1 MKKKVFILSI
11 SLLFGI
17 AFSQECKYHKVKSG
31 ESLEKIA
38 RNYGVSVQ
46 ELLKANKDIKV
57 NKLKVGESLCIP
69 QRKHAKTKTQ
79 DYAIYKVKKG
89 DTLQSIAKKFGVDV
103 QELKSFN
110 NLKSKKVKEGQ
121 ELKIPAK
128 GTAKKQKKETQEYG
142 TYVVQRGARL
152 EHIAKKLGV
161 SQRELEE
168 FNPELKGKWLTKGTV
183 VKVPKQEQKKEKREE
198 SYTVYKIKKGGR
210 LEHVAR
216 SLGVSK
222 KELERLNPGLKG
234 KWLSAGTEVKVP
246 VKVKKEEEPKVS
258 YKTYVVQKSAKLE
271 HVAKK
276 LGVSKKELEELN
288 PELKGKWLKK
298 GTVVKV
304 PVKVEEKR
312 QAVRPAEK
320 PLEERAEEKRQA
332 IHPAEKPSEE
342 RKQESTSKAEA
353 ETPQE
358 KKREDAEV
366 KISKNSLP
374 MPVDGKVS
382 KNGRGITIATDCGKP
397 VKVVDSGRVIYSGG
411 DLKAYGNMV
420 IVDHGDFISIYA
432 YNEKNLVKRGDSVSR
447 GQQIA
452 LVGRKNEGEEC
463 MLYFELRSKEGV
475 PLDPTEY
482 IRNTQ

>member
-1 MKKKVFILSI
+1 MKKKVFVLSI
-11 SLLFGI
+11 SLLFGTG
-17 AFSQECKYHKVKSG
+17 FSQECKYHKVKSG
-31 ESLEKIA
+31 ESLENIA
-38 RNYGVSVQ
+38 KNYRISVQ
-46 ELLKANKDIKV
+46 ELLKANKNINP
-57 NKLKVGESLCIP
+57 NKLKVGENLCIP
-69 QRKHAKTKTQ
+69 KKTSAKTQ
-79 DYAIYKVKKG
+79 EYAIYKVKKG
-89 DTLQSIAKKFGVDV
+89 DTLQSIAEKFGVDA

-110 NLKSKKVKEGQ
+110 NLKSEKIIEGQ

-128 GTAKKQKKETQEYG
+128 GTAKKQKKETQKYG
-142 TYVVQRGARL
+142 TYVVQKSAKL

-161 SQRELEE
+161 SKRELEE
-168 FNPELKGKWLTKGTV
+168 LNPELKDKWLTKGTV

-198 SYTVYKIKKGGR
+198 NYTVYKIKKGAR

-222 KELERLNPGLKG
+222 EELERLNPELKG

-246 VKVKKEEEPKVS
+246 VKVKKEEEPRVP
-258 YKTYVVQKSAKLE
+258 YKTYVVQKGANLE

-288 PELKGKWLKK
+288 PGLKGKWLTK

-304 PVKVEEKR
+304 PVKVEEER
-312 QAVRPAEK
+312 QAVRLAEK
-320 PLEERAEEKRQA
+320 PLEERVEEKRHA
-332 IHPAEKPSEE
+332 VRPVEKPLEE
-342 RKQESTSKAEA
+342 RKQESTPKIEA
-353 ETPQE
+353 EMPQE
-358 KKREDAEV
+358 KKREDVEV
-366 KISKNSLP
+366 KISRNSLP

-382 KNGRGITIATDCGKP
+382 RNGRGINISTDCGNP
-397 VKVVDSGRVIYSGG
+397 VRAVDSGRVIYSGG

-432 YNEKNLVKRGDSVSR
+432 YNEKNLVRRGDSVSR

-452 LVGRKNEGEEC
+452 LVGRRNEGEEC
-463 MLYFELRSKEGV
+463 MLYFELRNKEGV

-482 IRNTQ
+482 IRNIQ

>member
-11 SLLFGI
+11 SLLLGT

-46 ELLKANKDIKV
+46 ELIKANKNI
-57 NKLKVGESLCIP
+57 NPNRLKVGENLCIP
-69 QRKHAKTKTQ
+69 QKTPTKAR

-89 DTLQSIAKKFGVDV
+89 DTLQSIAEKFGVDV

-110 NLKSKKVKEGQ
+110 NLKSDKIIEGQ
-121 ELKIPAK
+121 EIKIPAK

-142 TYVVQRGARL
+142 TYVVQKGARL

-161 SQRELEE
+161 SQR
-168 FNPELKGKWLTKGTV
+168 
-183 VKVPKQEQKKEKREE
+183 
-198 SYTVYKIKKGGR
+198 
-210 LEHVAR
+210 
-216 SLGVSK
+216 
-222 KELERLNPGLKG
+222 
-234 KWLSAGTEVKVP
+234 
-246 VKVKKEEEPKVS
+246 
-258 YKTYVVQKSAKLE
+258 
-271 HVAKK
+271 
-276 LGVSKKELEELN
+276 ELEELN

-304 PVKVEEKR
+304 PVKIEEKK
-312 QAVRPAEK
+312 QAVRLAGK
-320 PLEERAEEKRQA
+320 PLEERTEEKRQA
-332 IHPAEKPSEE
+332 IRPVEKPSEE
-342 RKQESTSKAEA
+342 RKKESTPNAEA
-353 ETPQE
+353 EMLQE
-358 KKREDAEV
+358 KKREAVEV
-366 KISKNSLP
+366 KLSKDSLP
-374 MPVDGKVS
+374 MPVDGKIS
-382 KNGRGITIATDCGKP
+382 KSGRGITVATDCGKS
-397 VKVVDSGRVIYSGG
+397 VRAVDNGRVIYSGG

-420 IVDHGDFISIYA
+420 IVDHGDFFSIYA

-452 LVGRKNEGEEC
+452 LVGRKSEEEEC
-463 MLYFELRSKEGV
+463 MLYFELRNKEGV

>member
-11 SLLFGI
+11 SLLFGT

-46 ELLKANKDIKV
+46 ELIKANKNI
-57 NKLKVGESLCIP
+57 NPNRLKVGENLCIP
-69 QRKHAKTKTQ
+69 QKTSAKTQ

-89 DTLQSIAKKFGVDV
+89 DTLYSIAKKFGVDV

-110 NLKSKKVKEGQ
+110 NLESEKIIEGQ

-142 TYVVQRGARL
+142 TYVVQKGAKL
-152 EHIAKKLGV
+152 EHVAKKLGV

-168 FNPELKGKWLTKGTV
+168 LNPELKGKWLTKGTV
-183 VKVPKQEQKKEKREE
+183 VKVPKQERKKEKREE
-198 SYTVYKIKKGGR
+198 NYTVYKIRKGGR
-210 LEHVAR
+210 LEHVAKN
-216 SLGVSK
+216 LGVPK
-222 KELERLNPGLKG
+222 EELERLNPELKG

-246 VKVKKEEEPKVS
+246 IKAKKEEEPKVP
-258 YKTYVVQKSAKLE
+258 YKTYVVQKGAKLE

-276 LGVSKKELEELN
+276 LGVSQRELEQLN
-288 PELKGKWLKK
+288 PELKGKWLTK

-304 PVKVEEKR
+304 PLKVEER
-312 QAVRPAEK
+312 RYALRPV
-320 PLEERAEEKRQA
+320 ER
-332 IHPAEKPSEE
+332 PSEE
-342 RKQESTSKAEA
+342 RKQESISKAEA
-353 ETPQE
+353 EIRQE
-358 KKREDAEV
+358 RRQEDFELRM
-366 KISKNSLP
+366 SKNSLP

-382 KNGRGITIATDCGKP
+382 KNGRGINISTDCGKP
-397 VKVVDSGRVIYSGG
+397 VRAVDSGRVIYSGG

-420 IVDHGDFISIYA
+420 IVDHGNFISIYA
-432 YNEKNLVKRGDSVSR
+432 YNEKNLVKRGDSVSS

-452 LVGRKNEGEEC
+452 SVGRRNEGEEC
-463 MLYFELRSKEGV
+463 MLYFEIRNKEGV

>member
-1 MKKKVFILSI
+1 MKKEVFILSI

-38 RNYGVSVQ
+38 KNYGVSVQ
-46 ELLKANKDIKV
+46 ELIKANKNINP
-57 NKLKVGESLCIP
+57 NKLKVGENLCIP
-69 QRKHAKTKTQ
+69 QKTSTKTQ

-89 DTLQSIAKKFGVDV
+89 DTLYSIAEKFGVDV

-110 NLKSKKVKEGQ
+110 NLKSEKIIEGQ

-142 TYVVQRGARL
+142 TYVVQKGARL

-168 FNPELKGKWLTKGTV
+168 LNPELKGKWLTKGTV

-210 LEHVAR
+210 LEHVAER
-216 SLGVSK
+216 LGVPK
-222 KELERLNPGLKG
+222 EELERLNPELKG

-258 YKTYVVQKSAKLE
+258 YKTYVVQRGAKLE

-276 LGVSKKELEELN
+276 LGVSQKELEELN
-288 PELKGKWLKK
+288 PELKGKWLTK

-304 PVKVEEKR
+304 PVKVEQQRK
-312 QAVRPAEK
+312 AVRPVEN
-320 PLEERAEEKRQA
+320 PLEETKREGT
-332 IHPAEKPSEE
+332 PK
-342 RKQESTSKAEA
+342 TEA
-353 ETPQE
+353 ELSQE
-358 KKREDAEV
+358 KKREDVEV
-366 KISKNSLP
+366 KISRNSLP

-382 KNGRGITIATDCGKP
+382 RNGRGINISTDCGKP
-397 VKVVDSGRVIYSGG
+397 VRAVDSGSVIYSGG

-432 YNEKNLVKRGDSVSR
+432 YNEKNLVKRGDRVSS

-452 LVGRKNEGEEC
+452 LVGRRNEGEGC
-463 MLYFELRSKEGV
+463 MLYFELRNKEGV

>member
-1 MKKKVFILSI
+1 MKKRVFILSI

-38 RNYGVSVQ
+38 KNYGVSVQ
-46 ELLKANKDIKV
+46 ELIKANKNINP
-57 NKLKVGESLCIP
+57 NKLKVGENLCIP
-69 QRKHAKTKTQ
+69 QKTPAKAQ

-89 DTLQSIAKKFGVDV
+89 DTLYSIAQKFGVDV

-110 NLKSKKVKEGQ
+110 NLKSEKIIEGQ
-121 ELKIPAK
+121 EIKIPAR
-128 GTAKKQKKETQEYG
+128 GTARKRKKEIREYE
-142 TYVVQRGARL
+142 TYVVQKGARL

-168 FNPELKGKWLTKGTV
+168 LNPELKGKWLTKGTV
-183 VKVPKQEQKKEKREE
+183 VKVPKQEQKKERREE
-198 SYTVYKIKKGGR
+198 KYTVYKIKKGGR
-210 LEHVAR
+210 LEHVAER
-216 SLGVSK
+216 LGVPK
-222 KELERLNPGLKG
+222 EELERLNPELKG

-246 VKVKKEEEPKVS
+246 VKAERKEPKVP
-258 YKTYVVQKSAKLE
+258 YKTYVVQRGAKLE

-276 LGVSKKELEELN
+276 LGVSQRELEELN
-288 PELKGKWLKK
+288 PELKGKWLTK

-304 PVKVEEKR
+304 PLKVEEKR
-312 QAVRPAEK
+312 HAVRPVEK
-320 PLEERAEEKRQA
+320 P
-332 IHPAEKPSEE
+332 IEE
-342 RKQESTSKAEA
+342 RKQESTPKAES
-353 ETPQE
+353 EIRRERRQE
-358 KKREDAEV
+358 DFEL
-366 KISKNSLP
+366 KISRNSLP

-382 KNGRGITIATDCGKP
+382 RNGRGITIATNCGKP
-397 VKVVDSGRVIYSGG
+397 VRAVDNGRVIYSGG

-463 MLYFELRSKEGV
+463 VLYFELRNKEGV

>member
-11 SLLFGI
+11 SLLFGT

-38 RNYGVSVQ
+38 KNYGVSVQ
-46 ELLKANKDIKV
+46 EVLKANKNINP
-57 NKLKVGESLCIP
+57 NKLKVGENLCIP
-69 QRKHAKTKTQ
+69 QKTSTKTQ

-89 DTLQSIAKKFGVDV
+89 DTLQSIAEKFGVDA

-110 NLKSKKVKEGQ
+110 NLKSEKIIEGQ

-142 TYVVQRGARL
+142 TYVVQKSAKL

-168 FNPELKGKWLTKGTV
+168 LNPELKGKWLTKGTV

-210 LEHVAR
+210 LEHVAKN
-216 SLGVSK
+216 LGVSK
-222 KELERLNPGLKG
+222 EELERLNPELKG

-246 VKVKKEEEPKVS
+246 VKVKKEEEEPKVS

-276 LGVSKKELEELN
+276 LGVSQRELEELN
-288 PELKGKWLKK
+288 PGLKGKWLKK

-304 PVKVEEKR
+304 P
-312 QAVRPAEK
+312 
-320 PLEERAEEKRQA
+320 AEEKRQA
-332 IHPAEKPSEE
+332 IRPVENPLEE

-353 ETPQE
+353 EIRRERRQE
-358 KKREDAEV
+358 DFELRM
-366 KISKNSLP
+366 SKNSLP
-374 MPVDGKVS
+374 MPVDGRVS
-382 KNGRGITIATDCGKP
+382 RNGRGITIATDCGKP
-397 VKVVDSGRVIYSGG
+397 VRAVDSGSVIYSGG

-432 YNEKNLVKRGDSVSR
+432 YNEKNLVMRGDRVSS

-452 LVGRKNEGEEC
+452 LVGRRNEGEEC
-463 MLYFELRSKEGV
+463 MLYFELRNKEGV

>member
-1 MKKKVFILSI
+1 MKKKAFILSI
-11 SLLFGI
+11 SLLFGT
-17 AFSQECKYHKVKSG
+17 AFSQECKHHKVKSG

-38 RNYGVSVQ
+38 KNYRVSVR
-46 ELLKANKDIKV
+46 ELLKANKNINP
-57 NKLKVGESLCIP
+57 NKLKVGENLCIP
-69 QRKHAKTKTQ
+69 QKTSAKTQ
-79 DYAIYKVKKG
+79 DHAIYKVKKG
-89 DTLQSIAKKFGVDV
+89 DTLQSIAEKFGVDA
-103 QELKSFN
+103 QELKSLN
-110 NLKSKKVKEGQ
+110 NLKSEKVKEGQ

-142 TYVVQRGARL
+142 TYVVQKSAKL
-152 EHIAKKLGV
+152 EHVAKKLGV

-168 FNPELKGKWLTKGTV
+168 LNPELRGKWLTKGTV
-183 VKVPKQEQKKEKREE
+183 VKVPKQEQKKEKKEE

-210 LEHVAR
+210 LEHVAKN
-216 SLGVSK
+216 LGVSK
-222 KELERLNPGLKG
+222 EELERLNPELKG

-246 VKVKKEEEPKVS
+246 LKVKKEEEPSVP
-258 YKTYVVQKSAKLE
+258 YKTYIVQKSAKLE

-276 LGVSKKELEELN
+276 LGVSQRELEELN
-288 PELKGKWLKK
+288 PELKGKWLTK

-312 QAVRPAEK
+312 HAVRPVEK
-320 PLEERAEEKRQA
+320 PLEEE
-332 IHPAEKPSEE
+332 
-342 RKQESTSKAEA
+342 KQEKTPKTEA
-353 ETPQE
+353 EMPQE
-358 KKREDAEV
+358 KRREDVEV
-366 KISKNSLP
+366 KISRNSLP

-382 KNGRGITIATDCGKP
+382 RNGRGINISTDCGKP
-397 VKVVDSGRVIYSGG
+397 VKAVDNGRVMYSGG

-432 YNEKNLVKRGDSVSR
+432 YNEKNLVKRGDSVSKE
-447 GQQIA
+447 QQIA
-452 LVGRKNEGEEC
+452 LVGRRNEGEEC

>member
-11 SLLFGI
+11 SLLFGT

-38 RNYGVSVQ
+38 KNYGVSVQ
-46 ELLKANKDIKV
+46 KLIKANKNINP
-57 NKLKVGESLCIP
+57 NKLKVGENLCIP
-69 QRKHAKTKTQ
+69 QNTSAKVR
-79 DYAIYKVKKG
+79 DFAIYKVKKG
-89 DTLQSIAKKFGVDV
+89 DTLYSIAEKFGVDV
-103 QELKSFN
+103 QELKDFN
-110 NLKSKKVKEGQ
+110 NLKSEKIIEGQ
-121 ELKIPAK
+121 ELKIPTK

-142 TYVVQRGARL
+142 TYVVQKGAKL
-152 EHIAKKLGV
+152 EHVAKKLGV

-168 FNPELKGKWLTKGTV
+168 LNPGLKGKWLTKGTV
-183 VKVPKQEQKKEKREE
+183 VKVP
-198 SYTVYKIKKGGR
+198 
-210 LEHVAR
+210 
-216 SLGVSK
+216 
-222 KELERLNPGLKG
+222 
-234 KWLSAGTEVKVP
+234 
-246 VKVKKEEEPKVS
+246 
-258 YKTYVVQKSAKLE
+258 
-271 HVAKK
+271 
-276 LGVSKKELEELN
+276 
-288 PELKGKWLKK
+288 
-298 GTVVKV
+298 
-304 PVKVEEKR
+304 VKVEGKK
-312 QAVRPAEK
+312 QVVRPVEN
-320 PLEERAEEKRQA
+320 PL
-332 IHPAEKPSEE
+332 EE

-353 ETPQE
+353 EMPQE

-397 VKVVDSGRVIYSGG
+397 VRAIDSGRVIYSGG
-411 DLKAYGNMV
+411 DLKAYGNMI

-432 YNEKNLVKRGDSVSR
+432 YNEKNLVKRGDSVSS

>member
-11 SLLFGI
+11 SLLFGT

-31 ESLEKIA
+31 ETLEKIA

-46 ELLKANKDIKV
+46 ELIKANKNINP
-57 NKLKVGESLCIP
+57 NKLKVGENLCIP
-69 QRKHAKTKTQ
+69 QKTSAKAR

-89 DTLQSIAKKFGVDV
+89 DTLYSIAKKFDVDV

-110 NLKSKKVKEGQ
+110 NLESEKIIEGQ
-121 ELKIPAK
+121 EIKIPAK
-128 GTAKKQKKETQEYG
+128 VTAKKQKKETQEYG
-142 TYVVQRGARL
+142 TYVVQKGARL

-168 FNPELKGKWLTKGTV
+168 LNPELKGKWLTKGTV
-183 VKVPKQEQKKEKREE
+183 VKVPKREQKKEKREE
-198 SYTVYKIKKGGR
+198 SYMVYKIKKGGR
-210 LEHVAR
+210 LEHVAER
-216 SLGVSK
+216 LGVPK
-222 KELERLNPGLKG
+222 EELERLNPELKG

-246 VKVKKEEEPKVS
+246 VKAEKKEPKVP
-258 YKTYVVQKSAKLE
+258 YKTYVVQRGAKLE

-276 LGVSKKELEELN
+276 LGVSQKELEELN
-288 PELKGKWLKK
+288 PGLKGKWLTK

-304 PVKVEEKR
+304 PLKVEEKR
-312 QAVRPAEK
+312 HAVRPVEK
-320 PLEERAEEKRQA
+320 PL
-332 IHPAEKPSEE
+332 EE
-342 RKQESTSKAEA
+342 RKQESTPKTEA
-353 ETPQE
+353 EMP
-358 KKREDAEV
+358 REV

-374 MPVDGKVS
+374 MPVDGRVS
-382 KNGRGITIATDCGKP
+382 KNGRGINISTDCGKP
-397 VKVVDSGRVIYSGG
+397 VRAVDSGRVIYSGG

-432 YNEKNLVKRGDSVSR
+432 YNEKNLVKRGDRVLS

-452 LVGRKNEGEEC
+452 LVGRRNEGEEC
-463 MLYFELRSKEGV
+463 MLYFELRNKEGV

>member
-1 MKKKVFILSI
+1 MKKEVFILSI
-11 SLLFGI
+11 SLLFGT

-38 RNYGVSVQ
+38 KNYGVSVQ
-46 ELLKANKDIKV
+46 ELLKANKDIKA

-69 QRKHAKTKTQ
+69 QRKHAKAKTQ

-89 DTLQSIAKKFGVDV
+89 DTLQSIAEKFGVDV

-110 NLKSKKVKEGQ
+110 NLKSEKVKEGQ

-128 GTAKKQKKETQEYG
+128 DTAKKQKKETQEYG
-142 TYVVQRGARL
+142 TYVVQKGARL

-168 FNPELKGKWLTKGTV
+168 LNPELKGKWLTKGTV

-210 LEHVAR
+210 LEHVAER
-216 SLGVSK
+216 LGVSK
-222 KELERLNPGLKG
+222 EELERLNPELKG

-246 VKVKKEEEPKVS
+246 VKAERKEPKVP
-258 YKTYVVQKSAKLE
+258 YKTYVVQKGARLE
-271 HVAKK
+271 HIAKK
-276 LGVSKKELEELN
+276 LGVSQRELEELN
-288 PELKGKWLKK
+288 PELKGKWLTK
-298 GTVVKV
+298 GMVVKV
-304 PVKVEEKR
+304 PVEEKR
-312 QAVRPAEK
+312 HAVRPVEK
-320 PLEERAEEKRQA
+320 PL
-332 IHPAEKPSEE
+332 EE
-342 RKQESTSKAEA
+342 RKQESTPKAQA
-353 ETPQE
+353 EVTQE
-358 KKREDAEV
+358 KRHEDVEV
-366 KISKNSLP
+366 KISRNSLP

-382 KNGRGITIATDCGKP
+382 RNGRGITIATDCGKP
-397 VKVVDSGRVIYSGG
+397 VRAVDNGRVIYSGG

-432 YNEKNLVKRGDSVSR
+432 YNEKNLVKRGDRVSS

-452 LVGRKNEGEEC
+452 LVGRRNEGEEC
-463 MLYFELRSKEGV
+463 MLYFELRNKDGV

>member
-11 SLLFGI
+11 SLLFGT

-31 ESLEKIA
+31 ETLEKIA

-46 ELLKANKDIKV
+46 ELIKANKNINP
-57 NKLKVGESLCIP
+57 NKLKVGENLCIP
-69 QRKHAKTKTQ
+69 QKTSAKAR

-89 DTLQSIAKKFGVDV
+89 DTLYSIAKKFDVDV

-110 NLKSKKVKEGQ
+110 NLESEKIIEGQ
-121 ELKIPAK
+121 EIKIPAK
-128 GTAKKQKKETQEYG
+128 VTAKKQKKETQEYG
-142 TYVVQRGARL
+142 TYVVQKGARL

-168 FNPELKGKWLTKGTV
+168 LNPELKGKWLTKGTV
-183 VKVPKQEQKKEKREE
+183 VKVPKREQKKEKREE
-198 SYTVYKIKKGGR
+198 SYMVYKIKKGGR
-210 LEHVAR
+210 LEHVAKN
-216 SLGVSK
+216 LGVSK
-222 KELERLNPGLKG
+222 EELERLNPELKG

-246 VKVKKEEEPKVS
+246 VKAEKKEPKVP
-258 YKTYVVQKSAKLE
+258 YKTYVVQRGAKLE

-276 LGVSKKELEELN
+276 LGVSQKELEELN
-288 PELKGKWLKK
+288 PGLKGKWLTK

-304 PVKVEEKR
+304 PLKVEEKR
-312 QAVRPAEK
+312 HAVRPVEK
-320 PLEERAEEKRQA
+320 PL
-332 IHPAEKPSEE
+332 EE
-342 RKQESTSKAEA
+342 RKQESTPKTEA
-353 ETPQE
+353 EMP
-358 KKREDAEV
+358 REV

-374 MPVDGKVS
+374 MPVDGRVS
-382 KNGRGITIATDCGKP
+382 KNGRGINISTDCGKP
-397 VKVVDSGRVIYSGG
+397 VRAVDSGRVIYSGG

-432 YNEKNLVKRGDSVSR
+432 YNEKNLVKRGDRVSS

-463 MLYFELRSKEGV
+463 MLYFELRNKEGV

>member
-1 MKKKVFILSI
+1 MKKKAFILSI
-11 SLLFGI
+11 SLLFGT
-17 AFSQECKYHKVKSG
+17 AFSQECKYHKVKNG

-38 RNYGVSVQ
+38 KNYGVSVQ
-46 ELLKANKDIKV
+46 ELLKANKNIKT

-69 QRKHAKTKTQ
+69 QKTSQ

-89 DTLQSIAKKFGVDV
+89 DTLQSIAEKFGVDA

-110 NLKSKKVKEGQ
+110 NLKSEKVKEGQ

-142 TYVVQRGARL
+142 TYVVQKSAKL
-152 EHIAKKLGV
+152 EHVAKKLGV

-168 FNPELKGKWLTKGTV
+168 LNPGLKGKWLTKGTV
-183 VKVPKQEQKKEKREE
+183 VKVPKPEQKKEKREE
-198 SYTVYKIKKGGR
+198 SYTVYKIKRGGR
-210 LEHVAR
+210 LEHVAK

-222 KELERLNPGLKG
+222 KELERLNPELKG

-246 VKVKKEEEPKVS
+246 LKVKKEEEPKVP
-258 YKTYVVQKSAKLE
+258 YNTYVVQKSAKLE

-276 LGVSKKELEELN
+276 LGVSQRELEELN
-288 PELKGKWLKK
+288 PGLKGKWLKK

-304 PVKVEEKR
+304 PLEEKR
-312 QAVRPAEK
+312 QAVRPVEK
-320 PLEERAEEKRQA
+320 PLEEK
-332 IHPAEKPSEE
+332 
-342 RKQESTSKAEA
+342 KQENTPKTEP
-353 ETPQE
+353 EMPQE
-358 KKREDAEV
+358 KKREDVEV

-382 KNGRGITIATDCGKP
+382 KNGRGINISTDCGKP
-397 VKVVDSGRVIYSGG
+397 VKAVDNGRVIYSGG

-432 YNEKNLVKRGDSVSR
+432 YNEKNLVKRGDTVSKE
-447 GQQIA
+447 QQIA

>member
-1 MKKKVFILSI
+1 MKKEVFILCI
-11 SLLFGI
+11 SLLFGT

-31 ESLEKIA
+31 ETLEKIA
-38 RNYGVSVQ
+38 KNYGVSVQ
-46 ELLKANKDIKV
+46 ELIKANKNINP
-57 NKLKVGESLCIP
+57 NKLKVGENLCIP
-69 QRKHAKTKTQ
+69 QKTSAKAQ

-89 DTLQSIAKKFGVDV
+89 DTLYSIAEKFGVDV

-110 NLKSKKVKEGQ
+110 NLKSEKIIEGQ
-121 ELKIPAK
+121 EIKIPARS
-128 GTAKKQKKETQEYG
+128 TAKKQKKEIREYE
-142 TYVVQRGARL
+142 TYVVQKGARL

-168 FNPELKGKWLTKGTV
+168 LNPELKGKWLTKGTV
-183 VKVPKQEQKKEKREE
+183 VKVPKQEQKKEKREG

-210 LEHVAR
+210 LEHVAER
-216 SLGVSK
+216 LGVPK
-222 KELERLNPGLKG
+222 EELERLNPELKG

-246 VKVKKEEEPKVS
+246 VKAERKEPKVP
-258 YKTYVVQKSAKLE
+258 YKTYVVQRGAKLE

-276 LGVSKKELEELN
+276 LGVSQRELEELN
-288 PELKGKWLKK
+288 PELKGKWLTK

-304 PVKVEEKR
+304 PVKVEEKK
-312 QAVRPAEK
+312 QAVRPVEN
-320 PLEERAEEKRQA
+320 PLQ
-332 IHPAEKPSEE
+332 E
-342 RKQESTSKAEA
+342 RKQVSISKTEA
-353 ETPQE
+353 EMPQE
-358 KKREDAEV
+358 RKREDVEV
-366 KISKNSLP
+366 KISRNSLP

-382 KNGRGITIATDCGKP
+382 RNGRGITIATDCGKP
-397 VKVVDSGRVIYSGG
+397 VRAVDSGRVIYSGG

-432 YNEKNLVKRGDSVSR
+432 YNEKNLVNRGDRVSR

-452 LVGRKNEGEEC
+452 LVGRRNEGEKC
-463 MLYFELRSKEGV
+463 MLYFELRNKEGV

>member
-11 SLLFGI
+11 SLLFGT

-46 ELLKANKDIKV
+46 ELIKANKNI
-57 NKLKVGESLCIP
+57 NPNRLKVGENLCIP
-69 QRKHAKTKTQ
+69 QKTSAKTQ

-89 DTLQSIAKKFGVDV
+89 DTLYSIAKKFGVDV

-110 NLKSKKVKEGQ
+110 NLESEKIIEGQ

-142 TYVVQRGARL
+142 TYVVQKGAKL
-152 EHIAKKLGV
+152 EHVAKKLGV

-168 FNPELKGKWLTKGTV
+168 LNPELKGKWLTKGTV
-183 VKVPKQEQKKEKREE
+183 VKVPKQERKKEKREE
-198 SYTVYKIKKGGR
+198 NYTVYKIRKGGR
-210 LEHVAR
+210 LEHVAKN
-216 SLGVSK
+216 LGVPK
-222 KELERLNPGLKG
+222 EELERLNPELKG

-246 VKVKKEEEPKVS
+246 IKAKKEEEPKVP
-258 YKTYVVQKSAKLE
+258 YKTYVVQKGAKLE

-276 LGVSKKELEELN
+276 LGVSQRELEQLN
-288 PELKGKWLKK
+288 PELKGKWLTK

-304 PVKVEEKR
+304 PLKVEER
-312 QAVRPAEK
+312 RYALRPVER
-320 PLEERAEEKRQA
+320 PLEEK
-332 IHPAEKPSEE
+332 
-342 RKQESTSKAEA
+342 KQESTPKTEA
-353 ETPQE
+353 EMPQE
-358 KKREDAEV
+358 KKREDVEV

-382 KNGRGITIATDCGKP
+382 KNGRGINISTDCGKP
-397 VKVVDSGRVIYSGG
+397 VKAVDNGRVIYSGG

-432 YNEKNLVKRGDSVSR
+432 YNEKNLVKRGDSVSKE
-447 GQQIA
+447 QQIA

>member
-11 SLLFGI
+11 SLLFGT
-17 AFSQECKYHKVKSG
+17 AFSQECRYHKVKSG

-46 ELLKANKDIKV
+46 ELIKANKNI
-57 NKLKVGESLCIP
+57 NPNRLKVGESLCIP
-69 QRKHAKTKTQ
+69 QKTYAKTQ
-79 DYAIYKVKKG
+79 EYAIYKVKKG
-89 DTLQSIAKKFGVDV
+89 DTLQSIAEKFGVDV

-110 NLKSKKVKEGQ
+110 NLKSEKIIEGQ

-128 GTAKKQKKETQEYG
+128 GTAKKQRKGTQEYG
-142 TYVVQRGARL
+142 TYVVQKGARL

-168 FNPELKGKWLTKGTV
+168 LNPELKGKWLTKGTV
-183 VKVPKQEQKKEKREE
+183 VKVPKRKQKKEKREE
-198 SYTVYKIKKGGR
+198 SYTVYKVKKGGR

-216 SLGVSK
+216 NLGVPK
-222 KELERLNPGLKG
+222 EELERLNPELKG

-246 VKVKKEEEPKVS
+246 IKAKKEEKPKVP
-258 YKTYVVQKSAKLE
+258 YKTYVVQKGAKLE

-276 LGVSKKELEELN
+276 LGVSQRELEELN
-288 PELKGKWLKK
+288 PELKGKWLTK

-304 PVKVEEKR
+304 PLKVEEKR
-312 QAVRPAEK
+312 HAVRPVER
-320 PLEERAEEKRQA
+320 PL
-332 IHPAEKPSEE
+332 EE

-353 ETPQE
+353 EIRRERRQE
-358 KKREDAEV
+358 DFELRM
-366 KISKNSLP
+366 SKNSLP
-374 MPVDGKVS
+374 MPVDGRVS
-382 KNGRGITIATDCGKP
+382 RNGRGITIATDCGKP
-397 VKVVDSGRVIYSGG
+397 VRAVDSGKVIYSGG

-432 YNEKNLVKRGDSVSR
+432 YNEKNLVKRGDRVSS

-463 MLYFELRSKEGV
+463 MLYFELRNKEGV

>member
-11 SLLFGI
+11 SLLFGT

-46 ELLKANKDIKV
+46 ELIKANKNI
-57 NKLKVGESLCIP
+57 NPNRLKVGENLCIP
-69 QRKHAKTKTQ
+69 QKTSAKAQ
-79 DYAIYKVKKG
+79 DYAVYKVKKG
-89 DTLQSIAKKFGVDV
+89 DTLYSIAKKFGVDV

-110 NLKSKKVKEGQ
+110 NLESEKIIEGQ

-142 TYVVQRGARL
+142 TYVVQKGARL
-152 EHIAKKLGV
+152 EHVAKKLGV

-168 FNPELKGKWLTKGTV
+168 LNPELKGKWLTKGTV

-210 LEHVAR
+210 LEHVAKN
-216 SLGVSK
+216 LGVSK
-222 KELERLNPGLKG
+222 EELERLNPELKG
-234 KWLSAGTEVKVP
+234 KWLYAGTEVKVP
-246 VKVKKEEEPKVS
+246 VKVKKEEPRVP
-258 YKTYVVQKSAKLE
+258 YKTYVVQKGARLE

-276 LGVSKKELEELN
+276 LGVSQRELEELN
-288 PELKGKWLKK
+288 PGLKGKWLTK

-304 PVKVEEKR
+304 PLKVEER
-312 QAVRPAEK
+312 RYALRPV
-320 PLEERAEEKRQA
+320 ER
-332 IHPAEKPSEE
+332 PSEE
-342 RKQESTSKAEA
+342 GKQESTPKAEA
-353 ETPQE
+353 EIRGERRQE
-358 KKREDAEV
+358 DFELRM
-366 KISKNSLP
+366 SKNSLP

-382 KNGRGITIATDCGKP
+382 RNGRGINISTDCGKP
-397 VKVVDSGRVIYSGG
+397 VRAVDSGRVIYSGG

-432 YNEKNLVKRGDSVSR
+432 YNEKNLVKRGDSVSKE
-447 GQQIA
+447 QQIA
-452 LVGRKNEGEEC
+452 LVGRRNEGEEC
-463 MLYFELRSKEGV
+463 MLYFELRNKEGV

>member
-11 SLLFGI
+11 SLLFGT

-31 ESLEKIA
+31 ETLEKIA

-46 ELLKANKDIKV
+46 ELIKANKNINP
-57 NKLKVGESLCIP
+57 NKLKVGENLCIP
-69 QRKHAKTKTQ
+69 QKTSAKAR

-89 DTLQSIAKKFGVDV
+89 DTLYSIAKKFDVDV

-110 NLKSKKVKEGQ
+110 NLKSEKIIEGQ
-121 ELKIPAK
+121 EIKIPAK
-128 GTAKKQKKETQEYG
+128 VTAKKQKKETQEYG
-142 TYVVQRGARL
+142 TYVVQKGARL

-168 FNPELKGKWLTKGTV
+168 LNPELKGKWLTKGTV
-183 VKVPKQEQKKEKREE
+183 VKVPKREQKKEKREE
-198 SYTVYKIKKGGR
+198 SYMVYKIKKGGR
-210 LEHVAR
+210 LEHVAKN
-216 SLGVSK
+216 LGVSK
-222 KELERLNPGLKG
+222 EELERLNPELKG

-246 VKVKKEEEPKVS
+246 VKAEKKEPKVP
-258 YKTYVVQKSAKLE
+258 YKTYVVQRGAKLE

-276 LGVSKKELEELN
+276 LGVSQRELEELN
-288 PELKGKWLKK
+288 PELKGKWLTK

-312 QAVRPAEK
+312 HAVRLVEK
-320 PLEERAEEKRQA
+320 PLEER
-332 IHPAEKPSEE
+332 
-342 RKQESTSKAEA
+342 KQERTSKAEA
-353 ETPQE
+353 EMPQE
-358 KKREDAEV
+358 KRREDVEV
-366 KISKNSLP
+366 KISRNSLP
-374 MPVDGKVS
+374 MPVDGRVS
-382 KNGRGITIATDCGKP
+382 RNGRGITIATDCGKP
-397 VKVVDSGRVIYSGG
+397 VRAVDSGRVIYSGG

-432 YNEKNLVKRGDSVSR
+432 YNEKNLVKRGDRVSS

-452 LVGRKNEGEEC
+452 LVGRRNEGEEC
-463 MLYFELRSKEGV
+463 MLYFELRNKEGV

>member
-11 SLLFGI
+11 SLLFGT

-31 ESLEKIA
+31 ETLEKIA

-46 ELLKANKDIKV
+46 ELIKANKNINP
-57 NKLKVGESLCIP
+57 NKLKVGENLCIP
-69 QRKHAKTKTQ
+69 QKTSAKAQ

-89 DTLQSIAKKFGVDV
+89 DTLYSIAEKFGVDV

-110 NLKSKKVKEGQ
+110 NLKSEKIIEGQ

-142 TYVVQRGARL
+142 TYVVQKGARL

-168 FNPELKGKWLTKGTV
+168 LNPELKGKWLTKGTV

-210 LEHVAR
+210 LEHVAER
-216 SLGVSK
+216 LGVSK
-222 KELERLNPGLKG
+222 EELERLNPELKG

-246 VKVKKEEEPKVS
+246 VKVKREEPKVS
-258 YKTYVVQKSAKLE
+258 YKTYVVQRGAKLE

-276 LGVSKKELEELN
+276 LGVSQRELEELN
-288 PELKGKWLKK
+288 PELKGKWLTK

-304 PVKVEEKR
+304 PLKVEEKR
-312 QAVRPAEK
+312 HAVRPVEK
-320 PLEERAEEKRQA
+320 PL
-332 IHPAEKPSEE
+332 EE
-342 RKQESTSKAEA
+342 RKQESTPKAEA
-353 ETPQE
+353 EMPQ
-358 KKREDAEV
+358 EV
-366 KISKNSLP
+366 KISRNSLP

-382 KNGRGITIATDCGKP
+382 RNGRGINISTDCGKP
-397 VKVVDSGRVIYSGG
+397 VRAVDSGRVIYSGG

-432 YNEKNLVKRGDSVSR
+432 YNEKNLVKRGDSVSS

-452 LVGRKNEGEEC
+452 LVGRRNEGEEC
-463 MLYFELRSKEGV
+463 MLYFELRNKEGV

>member
-11 SLLFGI
+11 SLLFGT

-46 ELLKANKDIKV
+46 ELIKANKNI
-57 NKLKVGESLCIP
+57 NPNRLKVGENLCIP
-69 QRKHAKTKTQ
+69 QKTPTKAR
-79 DYAIYKVKKG
+79 DYAIYKVKKV
-89 DTLQSIAKKFGVDV
+89 DTLQSIAEKFGVDV

-110 NLKSKKVKEGQ
+110 NLKSDKIIEGQ
-121 ELKIPAK
+121 EIKIPAK

-142 TYVVQRGARL
+142 TYVVQKGARL

-161 SQRELEE
+161 SQR
-168 FNPELKGKWLTKGTV
+168 
-183 VKVPKQEQKKEKREE
+183 
-198 SYTVYKIKKGGR
+198 
-210 LEHVAR
+210 
-216 SLGVSK
+216 
-222 KELERLNPGLKG
+222 
-234 KWLSAGTEVKVP
+234 
-246 VKVKKEEEPKVS
+246 
-258 YKTYVVQKSAKLE
+258 
-271 HVAKK
+271 
-276 LGVSKKELEELN
+276 ELEELN

-304 PVKVEEKR
+304 PVKIEEKK
-312 QAVRPAEK
+312 QAVRLAEK
-320 PLEERAEEKRQA
+320 PLEERK
-332 IHPAEKPSEE
+332 K
-342 RKQESTSKAEA
+342 ESTPNAEA
-353 ETPQE
+353 EMLQE
-358 KKREDAEV
+358 KKREAVEV
-366 KISKNSLP
+366 KLSKDSLP
-374 MPVDGKVS
+374 MPVDGKIS
-382 KNGRGITIATDCGKP
+382 KSGRGITVATDCGKS
-397 VKVVDSGRVIYSGG
+397 VRAVDNGRVIYSGG

-452 LVGRKNEGEEC
+452 LVGRKSEEEEC
-463 MLYFELRSKEGV
+463 MLYFELRNKEGV

>member
-11 SLLFGI
+11 SLLFGT

-38 RNYGVSVQ
+38 KNYGVSVQ
-46 ELLKANKDIKV
+46 ELIKANKNINP

-69 QRKHAKTKTQ
+69 QRKLAKTKTQ

-89 DTLQSIAKKFGVDV
+89 DTLQSIAEKFGVDA

-110 NLKSKKVKEGQ
+110 NLKSEKIIEGQ
-121 ELKIPAK
+121 EIKIPAK

-142 TYVVQRGARL
+142 TYVIQKSAKL
-152 EHIAKKLGV
+152 EHVAKKLGI

-168 FNPELKGKWLTKGTV
+168 LNPELKGKWLTKGTV

-210 LEHVAR
+210 LEHVAKN
-216 SLGVSK
+216 LGVSK
-222 KELERLNPGLKG
+222 EELERLNPELKG

-246 VKVKKEEEPKVS
+246 LKVKKEEEPRVP
-258 YKTYVVQKSAKLE
+258 YKTYVVQRGAKLE

-276 LGVSKKELEELN
+276 LGVSQKELEELN
-288 PELKGKWLKK
+288 PGLKGKWLTK

-312 QAVRPAEK
+312 QAVRPVEK
-320 PLEERAEEKRQA
+320 PLEERKE
-332 IHPAEKPSEE
+332 
-342 RKQESTSKAEA
+342 ESTPKTEA
-353 ETPQE
+353 EMPQ
-358 KKREDAEV
+358 EV

-397 VKVVDSGRVIYSGG
+397 VKAVDSGRVIYSGG

-432 YNEKNLVKRGDSVSR
+432 YNEKNLVKRGDSVSKE
-447 GQQIA
+447 QQIA

-463 MLYFELRSKEGV
+463 MLYFELRNKEGV

>member
-1 MKKKVFILSI
+1 MKKEVFILSI
-11 SLLFGI
+11 SLLFGT

-38 RNYGVSVQ
+38 KNYGVSVQ
-46 ELLKANKDIKV
+46 ELIKANKNI
-57 NKLKVGESLCIP
+57 NPNELKVGENLCIP
-69 QRKHAKTKTQ
+69 QKTSAKTQ

-89 DTLQSIAKKFGVDV
+89 DTLYSIAEKFGVDV

-110 NLKSKKVKEGQ
+110 NLNSEKIIEGQ

-142 TYVVQRGARL
+142 TYVVQTGAKL
-152 EHIAKKLGV
+152 EHVAKKLGV

-168 FNPELKGKWLTKGTV
+168 LNSELKGKWLTKGTV

-198 SYTVYKIKKGGR
+198 SYMVYKIKKGDR
-210 LEHVAR
+210 LEHVAK

-222 KELERLNPGLKG
+222 EELERLNPELKG

-246 VKVKKEEEPKVS
+246 LKVKKEEEPRVP
-258 YKTYVVQKSAKLE
+258 YKTYLVQKGAKLE
-271 HVAKK
+271 HVAKN
-276 LGVSKKELEELN
+276 LGVSQRELEELN
-288 PELKGKWLKK
+288 PELKGKWLTK

-304 PVKVEEKR
+304 PVRVEEKR
-312 QAVRPAEK
+312 QAIRPAEK
-320 PLEERAEEKRQA
+320 PLEER
-332 IHPAEKPSEE
+332 
-342 RKQESTSKAEA
+342 KQESTPKAEV
-353 ETPQE
+353 EMPQE

-382 KNGRGITIATDCGKP
+382 KNGRGITIATNCGKP
-397 VKVVDSGRVIYSGG
+397 VRAVDSGRVIYSGG

-463 MLYFELRSKEGV
+463 MLYFELRNKEGV

>member
-11 SLLFGI
+11 SLLFGT

-46 ELLKANKDIKV
+46 EVLKANKNINP
-57 NKLKVGESLCIP
+57 NKLKVGENLCIP
-69 QRKHAKTKTQ
+69 QKTSAKTQ

-89 DTLQSIAKKFGVDV
+89 DTLQSIAEKFGVDV

-110 NLKSKKVKEGQ
+110 NLKSEKVKEGQ

-142 TYVVQRGARL
+142 TYVVQKGAKL

-168 FNPELKGKWLTKGTV
+168 LNPELKGKWLTKGTV

-216 SLGVSK
+216 SLGVPK
-222 KELERLNPGLKG
+222 EELERLNPGLKG

-246 VKVKKEEEPKVS
+246 LKVKKEEEPRVP
-258 YKTYVVQKSAKLE
+258 YKTYVVQRGAKLE

-276 LGVSKKELEELN
+276 LGVSQKELEELN
-288 PELKGKWLKK
+288 PGLKGKWLTK

-304 PVKVEEKR
+304 PLKVEEKR
-312 QAVRPAEK
+312 HAVRPVEK
-320 PLEERAEEKRQA
+320 PL
-332 IHPAEKPSEE
+332 EE
-342 RKQESTSKAEA
+342 RKQESTPKTEA
-353 ETPQE
+353 EMPQE
-358 KKREDAEV
+358 KKREDVEV
-366 KISKNSLP
+366 KISRNSLP

-382 KNGRGITIATDCGKP
+382 RNGRGINISTDCGKP
-397 VKVVDSGRVIYSGG
+397 VRAVDSGRVIYSGG

-432 YNEKNLVKRGDSVSR
+432 YNEKNLVKRGDSVSKE
-447 GQQIA
+447 QQIA
-452 LVGRKNEGEEC
+452 LVGRRNEGEEC
-463 MLYFELRSKEGV
+463 MLYFELRNKEGV

>member
-1 MKKKVFILSI
+1 MKKEVFILSI

-46 ELLKANKDIKV
+46 ELIKANKNINP

-69 QRKHAKTKTQ
+69 QRKLAKTTTQ
-79 DYAIYKVKKG
+79 DYAIYKVKRG
-89 DTLQSIAKKFGVDV
+89 DTLYSIAEKFGVDV

-110 NLKSKKVKEGQ
+110 NLKSEKIIEGQ
-121 ELKIPAK
+121 EIKIPAK
-128 GTAKKQKKETQEYG
+128 GTAKKQKKETQAYG
-142 TYVVQRGARL
+142 TYVVQKGARL

-168 FNPELKGKWLTKGTV
+168 LNPELKGKWLTKGTV
-183 VKVPKQEQKKEKREE
+183 VKVPKQEQKKKKREE

-210 LEHVAR
+210 LEHVAK

-222 KELERLNPGLKG
+222 EELERLNPELKG
-234 KWLSAGTEVKVP
+234 KWLPAGTEVKVP
-246 VKVKKEEEPKVS
+246 IKAKKEEGPKVP
-258 YKTYVVQKSAKLE
+258 YKTYVVQKGAKLE

-276 LGVSKKELEELN
+276 LGVSQRELEELN
-288 PELKGKWLKK
+288 PELKGKWLTK

-320 PLEERAEEKRQA
+320 PLEG
-332 IHPAEKPSEE
+332 
-342 RKQESTSKAEA
+342 RKQESTFKAEA
-353 ETPQE
+353 EMLQE
-358 KKREDAEV
+358 RKREDAEV
-366 KISKNSLP
+366 KILRNSLP

-382 KNGRGITIATDCGKP
+382 RNGRGITIATDCGKP
-397 VKVVDSGRVIYSGG
+397 VRAVDSGRVIYSGG

-432 YNEKNLVKRGDSVSR
+432 YNEKNLVKRGDRVSS

-463 MLYFELRSKEGV
+463 MLYFELRNKEGV

>member
-11 SLLFGI
+11 SLLFGT

-38 RNYGVSVQ
+38 KNYGVSVQ
-46 ELLKANKDIKV
+46 ELLKANKDIKP

-69 QRKHAKTKTQ
+69 QRKLAKTKTQ

-89 DTLQSIAKKFGVDV
+89 DTLQSIAEKFGVDV

-110 NLKSKKVKEGQ
+110 NLKSEKVKEGQ
-121 ELKIPAK
+121 EIKIPAK

-142 TYVVQRGARL
+142 TYVVQKGARL
-152 EHIAKKLGV
+152 EHVAKKLGV

-168 FNPELKGKWLTKGTV
+168 LNPELKGKWLTKGTV
-183 VKVPKQEQKKEKREE
+183 VKVPRQEQKKEKREE

-210 LEHVAR
+210 LEHVAK
-216 SLGVSK
+216 SLGVSQ
-222 KELERLNPGLKG
+222 KELERLNPELKG

-246 VKVKKEEEPKVS
+246 IKAKKGEEPKVP
-258 YKTYVVQKSAKLE
+258 YNTYVVQRGAKLE

-276 LGVSKKELEELN
+276 LGVSQKELERLN
-288 PELKGKWLKK
+288 PELKGKWLTK

-304 PVKVEEKR
+304 PVEEKR
-312 QAVRPAEK
+312 QAVRPV
-320 PLEERAEEKRQA
+320 ER
-332 IHPAEKPSEE
+332 HSEE
-342 RKQESTSKAEA
+342 RKQESTFKAEA
-353 ETPQE
+353 EMLQE
-358 KKREDAEV
+358 RKREDAEV
-366 KISKNSLP
+366 KILRNSLP

-382 KNGRGITIATDCGKP
+382 RNGRGITIATDCGKP
-397 VKVVDSGRVIYSGG
+397 VRAVDNGRVIYSGG

-432 YNEKNLVKRGDSVSR
+432 YNEKNLVKRGDTVSS

-452 LVGRKNEGEEC
+452 LIGRRSEGEEC
-463 MLYFELRSKEGV
+463 MLYFELRNKEGV

>member
-1 MKKKVFILSI
+1 MKKKAFILSI
-11 SLLFGI
+11 SLLFGT

-46 ELLKANKDIKV
+46 EVLKANKNIDP
-57 NKLKVGESLCIP
+57 NRLKVGENLCIP
-69 QRKHAKTKTQ
+69 QKTSAKTQ

-89 DTLQSIAKKFGVDV
+89 DTLQSIAEKFGVDA

-110 NLKSKKVKEGQ
+110 NLKSEKVKEGQ

-142 TYVVQRGARL
+142 TYVVQKSAKL
-152 EHIAKKLGV
+152 EHVAKKLGV

-168 FNPELKGKWLTKGTV
+168 LNPELKGKWLTKGTV

-210 LEHVAR
+210 LEHVAK

-222 KELERLNPGLKG
+222 QELERLNPELKG

-246 VKVKKEEEPKVS
+246 VKVKKEEEPRVP

-276 LGVSKKELEELN
+276 LGVSQRELEELN
-288 PELKGKWLKK
+288 PELKGKWLTK

-304 PVKVEEKR
+304 PVEEKR
-312 QAVRPAEK
+312 QAVRPVEK
-320 PLEERAEEKRQA
+320 PLEEKRQEGT
-332 IHPAEKPSEE
+332 PE
-342 RKQESTSKAEA
+342 TEA
-353 ETPQE
+353 EMPQE
-358 KKREDAEV
+358 KKREDVEV
-366 KISKNSLP
+366 KISRNSLP

-382 KNGRGITIATDCGKP
+382 RNGRGINISADCGKP
-397 VKVVDSGRVIYSGG
+397 VKAVDSGRVIYSGE

-432 YNEKNLVKRGDSVSR
+432 YNEKNLVKRGDSVSKE
-447 GQQIA
+447 QEIA